1 MPAESRRD
9 VRRNSIFQSSPGE
22 RASPNHSEVQTLRK
36 LRACPSPPT
45 DRHRRRGWRGSSL
58 ARDASLRTRQPQR
71 ACWLLSRYPCRR
83 PLVCRATPS
92 WQRPTVTQLDCR
104 CRARLGSSTNSSSD
118 DIFRRS
124 RDSYNAATSSRVPLG
139 WRGSGVPRLPSP
151 LGARRVTPVPRPL
164 ALERCNASGP
174 DPRVDGPATAAAAR
188 RMNRG
193 GPQPDNTL
201 AVWSLQRRQTNP
213 VSNLD
218 HDLTPLPIDTNR
230 LQPARGSRQ
239 GDDAA
244 SGQGTPLSR
253 DLRPNIAIPAPKH
266 RRRQTPV
273 SCAALRQDVLA
284 APRQVVPTVSW
295 ACGRTQHGLRA
306 LEAVGPPW
314 SRPHPV
320 DRSCRLWSPP
330 GSPPWSHRGHRNL
343 ITWPD

>member
-1 MPAESRRD
+1 MYDAIRFS
-9 VRRNSIFQSSPGE
+9 QSSPGE

-58 ARDASLRTRQPQR
+58 ARDASPRTRQPQR

-104 CRARLGSSTNSSSD
+104 CRCRARASGRARTA
-118 DIFRRS
+118 RRM
-124 RDSYNAATSSRVPLG
+124 TSSGAPVTHTTPRHRLESRWGGGGVEFLG
-139 WRGSGVPRLPSP
+139 FHHRWVRAESHRFLARWPSND
-151 LGARRVTPVPRPL
+151 ATPP
-164 ALERCNASGP
+164 GP

-239 GDDAA
+239 SDDAA

-284 APRQVVPTVSW
+284 APR
-295 ACGRTQHGLRA
+295 R
-306 LEAVGPPW
+306 
-314 SRPHPV
+314 
-320 DRSCRLWSPP
+320 
-330 GSPPWSHRGHRNL
+330 
-343 ITWPD
+343 